1 MADGKW
7 IPDLMPDTPVADAA
21 RRALSV
27 RLEVVRD
34 NLPPALEQAD
44 KDPEY
49 VHQLRVGTRRAAA
62 ALEIFAPCL
71 PDKAYRAARRQLRRI
86 RRAAG
91 AARDGDVFLLG
102 LGSPEAQRERW
113 QPAWD
118 FLIGHTIAE
127 RAAAQEQLRAASP
140 NHPFDFERLLAE
152 TIAAI
157 HKPHMD
163 SPIRTLLDL
172 ALPLLNGLLKQLH
185 EAAAG
190 DLNDY
195 EHLHRVRIIGKRL
208 RYAMEI
214 FANCFAPAF
223 KDTLYVAVE
232 EMQEIL
238 GRANDSHVAVGRLQ
252 TLRDRLRLVRP
263 ADYRRHRQGI
273 DGLIRRH
280 RERVPQ
286 ERDRFLEW
294 WKKWQES
301 GSEADFA
308 ALVQVQPSV
317 AS

>member
-7 IPDLMPDTPVADAA
+7 IPDLMPETPVADAA

-34 NLPPALEQAD
+34 NLPLALEHAD
-44 KDPEY
+44 EDPEH

-62 ALEIFAPCL
+62 ALDIFSPCL

-91 AARDGDVFLLG
+91 AARDCDVFLVG
-102 LGSPEAQRERW
+102 LGSPDAQRDRW

-118 FLIGHTIAE
+118 FLIGHALAA

-157 HKPHMD
+157 HKPHAD
-163 SPIRTLLDL
+163 LSIRTLLDL
-172 ALPLLNGLLKQLH
+172 ALPLLNGLLRELH
-185 EAAAG
+185 AAASG
-190 DLNDY
+190 DLDDY
-195 EHLHRVRIIGKRL
+195 EHLHRVRIVGKRL

-214 FANCFAPAF
+214 FATCFAPAF
-223 KDTLYVAVE
+223 KDELYVAVE

-252 TLRDRLRLVRP
+252 ALRDRLRAVRGS
-263 ADYRRHRQGI
+263 DYRRYRLGL

-280 RERVPQ
+280 QERVPQ
-286 ERDRFLEW
+286 ERERFQKW
-294 WKKWQES
+294 WQEWQES
-301 GSEADFA
+301 GSEAAFA